1 MVLNTLLNMQESLGN
16 LVGSSYMN
24 KYRCIKIGDVVL
36 ADNSADFSNY
46 AMPVTR
52 RVFSELLSTN
62 VTWVQPLSQPMGLS
76 YAMRFAYETDKEYRK
91 IKIGDSDELTTE
103 FDDIFKRIK

>member
-1 MVLNTLLNMQESLGN
+1 MQESLGN
-16 LVGSSYMN
+16 LAESSSMN

-46 AMPVTR
+46 AMPLTR
-52 RVFSELLSTN
+52 RVFPELLATN
-62 VTWVQPLSQPMGLS
+62 VTSVQPLSQPMGLR
-76 YAMRFAYETDKEYRK
+76 YAMRFAYETDKEYRR
-91 IKIGDSDELTTE
+91 IKIGDTDELATE